1 MCLDGLSDEAR
12 LQGGPV
18 RAETMADECPLTEQE
33 QAWLDGGIS
42 EFNTG
47 RYWHAHE
54 DWEDMWKSLKAREAD
69 ARYIL
74 GIQGLIQTTALMVA
88 KRDGR
93 REEFNRDK
101 LTGSILKACVKRPLP
116 TGTIEKLVD
125 DIDAQLQKLGRAE
138 IPRSHIG
145 EMVMRA

>member
-1 MCLDGLSDEAR
+1 
-12 LQGGPV
+12 
-18 RAETMADECPLTEQE
+18 MADECPLTEQE

-74 GIQGLIQTTALMVA
+74 GIQGLIQTTALMFQYERQKSRGTINMWGKLTDKSGTPDSPMFENLWSVGIP
-88 KRDGR
+88 RVR
-93 REEFNRDK
+93 REVLPL
-101 LTGSILKACVKRPLP
+101 LTEATAENP
-116 TGTIEKLVD
+116 TWELDPHEVR
-125 DIDAQLQKLGRAE
+125 L
-138 IPRSHIG
+138 
-145 EMVMRA
+145 